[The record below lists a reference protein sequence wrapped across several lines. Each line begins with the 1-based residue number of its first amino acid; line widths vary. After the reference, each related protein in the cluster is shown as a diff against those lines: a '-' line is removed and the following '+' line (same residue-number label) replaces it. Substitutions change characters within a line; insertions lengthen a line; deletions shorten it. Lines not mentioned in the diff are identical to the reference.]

1 MADIDLTINSVTT
14 PTDVSQ
20 GTTLTIAVNVTADA
34 ASFAEGIAY
43 SLFVY
48 VDGLKAGPLTVPPL
62 TQAGTLQAAPWNTAT
77 STINFSFPVPA
88 AAAPDVYI
96 VAASLLVGPTAAVF
110 QVGPVF
116 ANNSVVVHT

>member
-1 MADIDLTINSVTT
+1 MPDVDLTINTVTT
-14 PTDVSQ
+14 PTDVQQ
-20 GTTLTIAVNVTADA
+20 GTNLAIAVNVTADA
-34 ASFAEGIAY
+34 ESFAEGMAY

-48 VDGLKAGPLTVPPL
+48 VDGLQAGPLPHL

-77 STINFSFPVPA
+77 STINFSFAVPA

-96 VAASLLVGPTAAVF
+96 VTASLLVGPTAAVF

-116 ANNSVVVHT
+116 GTNAVVVHT